1 MINFIKKILSN
12 ILCFLTPTRSIVIVI
27 VTAFFWFLAF
37 GDQGVYQLKRLLDMK
52 YALISEREE
61 LNDSIDLLQKEK
73 NLLSDPKNLEPVI
86 RKELGYIKP
95 GEILF
100 ELKQKTD
107 EKNSLVSDINSKFK
121 SKTP

>member
-1 MINFIKKILSN
+1 
-12 ILCFLTPTRSIVIVI
+12 
-27 VTAFFWFLAF
+27 
-37 GDQGVYQLKRLLDMK
+37 MK